1 MTFRSI
7 GVILPSVPVFFPGT
21 ERTLMNKLFRC
32 CFVIALLE
40 MILSQPAAAVPA
52 SGLEVQ
58 FLGQLTPTGLP
69 AGISFGGGGNSF
81 ERRVDLSGSIAAVGA
96 GVFRQGADDGYA
108 FAYDISDPANIHQI
122 AKLRASDNSAG
133 NEFGDGIAV
142 SGNYVFVGA
151 RGDRDNRG
159 AVYMYD
165 VSDPLNVVE
174 RKITAFDEAP
184 NNEFGFSLAVDGNR
198 LIVGAPKFSASSRPA
213 AAYVVDFT
221 NPDNLTQTKL
231 APGGDGGFGESV
243 AISGNYAIVGRSS
256 YSAAFPF
263 AGSAILYDI
272 TNPNFVRSKEL
283 APTDAPNYSGFG
295 GRVSISGTKAVVH
308 VTSDP
313 GPTNNAGTNDGA
325 VWAFDFSDW
334 NNVVQYEYG
343 RPVPTFG
350 GPVAPFGRWLE
361 LEGNLAIAAAFNE
374 DSARGAVYFHDIS
387 NVLDPV
393 ELLRLPAH
401 TAGDVRFGI
410 AMAADG
416 PNLLISDQEGRVYL
430 YRVIPEPTA
439 FALISTAGLLAM
451 AGMRRRQRV

>member
-1 MTFRSI
+1 
-7 GVILPSVPVFFPGT
+7 
-21 ERTLMNKLFRC
+21 MNRPFC
-32 CFVIALLE
+32 YCIVIALLQLT
-40 MILSQPAAAVPA
+40 ISKPATAVSVP
-52 SGLEVQ
+52 GLQVK
-58 FLGQLTPTGLP
+58 FLGQLTPTDLP
-69 AGISFGGGGNSF
+69 TGVSFGGGGNAF

-108 FAYDISDPANIHQI
+108 FAYDISDPANIRQI
-122 AKLRASDNSAG
+122 ARLRASDNSAG

-151 RGDRDNRG
+151 WGDRDDRG

-165 VSDPLNVVE
+165 VSDPLNVIE

-184 NNEFGFSLAVDGNR
+184 DNAFGFSLAVDGNR
-198 LIVGAPKFSASSRPA
+198 LIVGAPKFTAATRPA

-221 NPDNLTQTKL
+221 DPDNLSQTKL
-231 APGGDGGFGESV
+231 VPGGDGGFGQAV

-256 YSAAFPF
+256 HSSPFPF

-272 TNPNFVRSKEL
+272 TNPNAVRSKQL
-283 APTDAPNYSGFG
+283 APTDAPNYSAFG
-295 GRVSISGTKAVVH
+295 QRVSISGTKAVVH

-313 GPTNNAGTNDGA
+313 GPTNNAGTSDGA

-334 NNVVQYEYG
+334 NNVVQHEYG

-393 ELLRLPAH
+393 ELLRLPAQ
-401 TAGDVRFGI
+401 TTGDMRFGI

-430 YRVIPEPTA
+430 YQMIPEPTA
-439 FALISTAGLLAM
+439 FAVISTAGLVLTLAR
-451 AGMRRRQRV
+451 APRRQRV